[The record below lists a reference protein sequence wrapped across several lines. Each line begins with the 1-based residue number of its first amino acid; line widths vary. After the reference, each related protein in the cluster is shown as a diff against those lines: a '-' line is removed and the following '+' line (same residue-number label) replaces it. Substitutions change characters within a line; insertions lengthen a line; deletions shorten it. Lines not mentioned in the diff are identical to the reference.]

1 MTKQSTELAIVE
13 QLNINGMDKPAAQK
27 LLDAYGVPFTEAG
40 KLIEQG
46 RAITV
51 TSEED
56 TENMALARKTRLEL
70 RTQRIAIEKKHDE
83 LKADS
88 LAYGKQSISCSVW
101 HSSRLSRSRSTSSY
115 KSNMQKWS
123 KRNAAKLESLNA
135 PPSSPSMS
143 TTYLFTIT
151 EIWATKRLHYCSI
164 K

>member
-51 TSEED
+51 TSEDD

-70 RTQRIAIEKKHDE
+70 RTQRIAIARASADQKTAEYVDVACATMATSF
-83 LKADS
+83 ADS
-88 LAYGKQSISCSVW
+88 
-101 HSSRLSRSRSTSSY
+101 
-115 KSNMQKWS
+115 
-123 KRNAAKLESLNA
+123 
-135 PPSSPSMS
+135 
-143 TTYLFTIT
+143 T
-151 EIWATKRLHYCSI
+151 EINLVVYR
-164 K
+164 